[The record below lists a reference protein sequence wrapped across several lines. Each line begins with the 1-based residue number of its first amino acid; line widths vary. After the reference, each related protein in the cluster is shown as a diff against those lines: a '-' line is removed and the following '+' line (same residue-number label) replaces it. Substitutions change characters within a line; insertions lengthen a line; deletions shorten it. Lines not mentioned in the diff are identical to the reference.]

1 MAESIHVS
9 TRRRNELVEITR
21 QVQEAVS
28 RTGTEDGAVRVYVPH
43 TTAGVCINENADPDV
58 RADVAGFLER
68 LIPREAGF
76 AHVEENSDSHIK
88 AILTGS
94 SVTVMVEGGRL
105 LLGRWQG
112 IYFAEFDGPRRREVW
127 LKTF

>member
-1 MAESIHVS
+1 MPEIIHIA

-21 QVQEAVS
+21 EVREVVT
-28 RTGTEDGAVRVYVPH
+28 REGWRDGAVMIYVPH

-58 RADVAGFLER
+58 RADVARFLEQ
-68 LIPREAGF
+68 LIPQDAGF

-94 SVTVMVEGGRL
+94 SALVMVEEGRL

-112 IYFAEFDGPRRREVW
+112 IYFAEYDGPRRREVW
-127 LKTF
+127 VKLI